1 MSGDRTHIGE
11 TLFEF
16 RQVGKQLR
24 VAAIDGA
31 TGTEVIVIAPLNAP
45 RSQVQSVAQAKLRRR
60 MAQTQS
66 QT

>member
-1 MSGDRTHIGE
+1 MSGDRTQIGE

>member
-1 MSGDRTHIGE
+1 MSGDRTPTGE

-66 QT
+66 ET